1 MFLSDGEVEE
11 DDTDAKKHLG
21 KKKDDGDPKALT
33 QDYLR
38 VGTKGDMAL
47 EEVTVDNTEVVGEL
61 EREDQRHVEV
71 IKDEEGEGLLKEKCD
86 ICGKKVAHIDEHILA
101 THKED
106 INCQL
111 CDQTFSVANLR
122 WHILK
127 EHCQRKAVECSL
139 CDQKFATKNAL
150 KSHIKATHLS
160 ETDTCSICHKEYK
173 DLYHHVKFK
182 HDQIRNYEC
191 SYCKKKFQAKKLL
204 YNHVQSVHLGE
215 KTNCPDCKKD
225 ISVDNF
231 RRHVKEFHEGIRKP
245 CPQCGKEF
253 GMANQRRHIRQV
265 HNNESTK
272 CPDCGKAITISNLNK
287 HIQSVHNKLKKVCG
301 LCNEEVPYSS
311 ISVHRR
317 RVHNMGKP
325 VDDVT
330 PRGPNLKLR
339 KINQEKFDEVKVEDF
354 THTRN
359 RGWVKEEG
367 EEDIEEVGIDAE
379 GLENLDLEV
388 AEDGKGTGQD
398 GETNFT
404 WVEIMSEPVIET
416 GLWD

>member
-215 KTNCPDCKKD
+215 KTNCLDCKRD
-225 ISVDNF
+225 VSVDNF
-231 RRHVKEFHEGIRKP
+231 RRHVKEFHEGIKKP

-253 GMANQRRHIRQV
+253 
-265 HNNESTK
+265 
-272 CPDCGKAITISNLNK
+272 
-287 HIQSVHNKLKKVCG
+287 
-301 LCNEEVPYSS
+301 
-311 ISVHRR
+311 
-317 RVHNMGKP
+317 
-325 VDDVT
+325 
-330 PRGPNLKLR
+330 
-339 KINQEKFDEVKVEDF
+339 
-354 THTRN
+354 
-359 RGWVKEEG
+359 
-367 EEDIEEVGIDAE
+367 
-379 GLENLDLEV
+379 
-388 AEDGKGTGQD
+388 
-398 GETNFT
+398 
-404 WVEIMSEPVIET
+404 
-416 GLWD
+416 

>member
-1 MFLSDGEVEE
+1 
-11 DDTDAKKHLG
+11 
-21 KKKDDGDPKALT
+21 
-33 QDYLR
+33 
-38 VGTKGDMAL
+38 
-47 EEVTVDNTEVVGEL
+47 
-61 EREDQRHVEV
+61 
-71 IKDEEGEGLLKEKCD
+71 
-86 ICGKKVAHIDEHILA
+86 
-101 THKED
+101 
-106 INCQL
+106 
-111 CDQTFSVANLR
+111 
-122 WHILK
+122 
-127 EHCQRKAVECSL
+127 
-139 CDQKFATKNAL
+139 
-150 KSHIKATHLS
+150 
-160 ETDTCSICHKEYK
+160 
-173 DLYHHVKFK
+173 
-182 HDQIRNYEC
+182 
-191 SYCKKKFQAKKLL
+191 
-204 YNHVQSVHLGE
+204 
-215 KTNCPDCKKD
+215 
-225 ISVDNF
+225 
-231 RRHVKEFHEGIRKP
+231 
-245 CPQCGKEF
+245 
-253 GMANQRRHIRQV
+253 MANQRRHIRQV